1 MSAII
6 VASTRQDE
14 AIATEINQF
23 IAHYPP
29 LVHDRRTV
37 QVQVHAGE
45 VSVSGNVLSPSTAEY
60 LLHHVQEMSGVKS
73 VETEH
78 LVDDQHLRLNI
89 ARMLPPGVM
98 IAMLRQGQVV
108 LTGELP
114 PQTDLTGLL
123 AAISALP
130 GVRQVVNGFGG

>member
-1 MSAII
+1 MSTI
-6 VASTRQDE
+6 VVAPTRPDE

-37 QVQVHAGE
+37 RVQVHAGE

-60 LLHHVQEMSGVKS
+60 LLHHIQEIPGVKS
-73 VETEH
+73 VETAY

-98 IAMLRQGQVV
+98 VALLRQGQVV

-114 PQTDLTGLL
+114 PQTDLAGLMT
-123 AAISALP
+123 AVGALP